1 MSQPETRIG
10 PYTLVHK
17 IGEGQFGV
25 VWLAER
31 RTMITTTRFALKLP
45 KAADVE
51 MEEIKREAEVWM
63 QASGHPNVLPI
74 IEAEIYDEQVVIV
87 SEYAPDGSL
96 ADWLKLHKGH
106 APSIESAVEMTT
118 GILAGLE
125 HLHERK
131 IVHRDIKPDNILLQ
145 RETPRLADFGIARL
159 LKTVSSMRLAGT
171 PIYMAPEA
179 FDGVRTVQTDIW
191 SVGAILYQL
200 LAGEPPF
207 TRSDMPSLIKAIIND
222 EPPAL
227 PASVPDYLRQIMA
240 RALEKSPGRR
250 FQSAAEFRQALR
262 DAGRI
267 PLSVVLGADLD
278 TVNTLKANRVLQP
291 KPLPARL
298 PTYFAEPNLGPL
310 VSKMCDRR
318 QQENEFSDFF
328 LAHLKQRA
336 GTPQVFLIRGEEK
349 ECHDSL
355 IERLAAT
362 RIKQIAERKWGT
374 QAAVIILK
382 TPDWAYDGALAE
394 RQIELKRSLFYEFD
408 PAYMEEELSPS
419 ALSRLPTLALSS
431 LVVIRHRIHAARWD
445 QMTASLLNWYTTY
458 WAELHVT
465 PATPQFLIFLSVIY
479 PKAQTGRWWE
489 SLFGA
494 KRFDKK
500 LVERELQTLASA
512 AKEQLPFLLL
522 KELTP
527 IRPDEV
533 HDWFSRYNIFDEKRR
548 LELSAKIFE
557 TQGGGRAE
565 YLSMADIEHALYQIH
580 QSFIKERG
588 YM

>member
-1 MSQPETRIG
+1 MSQPESRIG

-45 KAADVE
+45 KATDVE
-51 MEEIKREAEVWM
+51 IEEIKQEAEVWM

-74 IEAEIYDEQVVIV
+74 IEAEIYDGQVAIV

-96 ADWLKLHKGH
+96 SDWLRKHVGR
-106 APSIESAVEMTT
+106 APSVESAVEMAM

-125 HLHERK
+125 HLHDRK

-191 SVGAILYQL
+191 SVGAILHQL
-200 LAGEPPF
+200 LAGAPPF
-207 TRSDMPSLIKAIIND
+207 TRPDMPSLIKAIIND

-227 PASVPDYLRQIMA
+227 PSSVPDYLRQITA
-240 RALEKSPGRR
+240 RALEKSPDRR
-250 FQSAAEFRQALR
+250 YQSASEFRQALR
-262 DAGRI
+262 GAGRF
-267 PLSVVLGADLD
+267 PFGADLD
-278 TVNTLKANRVLQP
+278 TVSTLRVKPVLQQQP
-291 KPLPARL
+291 PPARL

-328 LAHLKQRA
+328 LAHLKQRP
-336 GTPQVFLIRGEEK
+336 GSPQVYLIRGEEK

-355 IERLAAT
+355 IERLAST
-362 RIKQIAERKWGT
+362 RIKQIAERKWGA
-374 QAAVIILK
+374 QAAVIVLK
-382 TPDWAYDGALAE
+382 TPDWAYDGALTE
-394 RQIELKRSLFYEFD
+394 RQLELKRSLFYEFD
-408 PAYMEEELSPS
+408 PAYMEEELSAS
-419 ALSRLPTLALSS
+419 ALSRLPSLTLSS
-431 LVVIRHRIHAARWD
+431 LVVIRHRVHAARWD
-445 QMTASLLNWYTTY
+445 QLTANLLDWYMTY
-458 WAELHVT
+458 WAELR
-465 PATPQFLIFLSVIY
+465 AMASTPQFLIFLSVIY
-479 PKAQTGRWWE
+479 PKAKGARWWE
-489 SLFGA
+489 SLLGT

-500 LVERELQTLASA
+500 LIERELQGLSASA
-512 AKEQLPFLLL
+512 KEKLPFLLL
-522 KELTP
+522 KELSP

-548 LELSAKIFE
+548 LELSEKIFE

-565 YLSMADIEHALYQIH
+565 HLSMADIEHALHQIH